1 MQTDN
6 LNKNLRNEEKD
17 PSTLHNIKAMLHFLK
32 YLCGEVFNVDL
43 RESVAS
49 KELI

>member
-1 MQTDN
+1 MKKKILQHCITS
-6 LNKNLRNEEKD
+6 EQ
-17 PSTLHNIKAMLHFLK
+17 MLHFLK